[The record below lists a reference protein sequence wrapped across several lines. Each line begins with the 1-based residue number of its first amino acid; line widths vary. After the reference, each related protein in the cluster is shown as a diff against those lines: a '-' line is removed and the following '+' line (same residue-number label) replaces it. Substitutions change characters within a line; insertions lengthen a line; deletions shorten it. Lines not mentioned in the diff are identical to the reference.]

1 MFDNVFAFVGDV
13 FCIFLGSL
21 NRRLAIFCLSQIS
34 NLDEAV
40 IFVFTYLILILSKHK
55 TTILWVPFLVFYV
68 FLAMRFPFFWAASSP
83 DACWL

>member
-13 FCIFLGSL
+13 FCIFLGPL
-21 NRRLAIFCLSQIS
+21 KRRLAIFCLSKIS

-40 IFVFTYLILILSKHK
+40 IFVFTHVILILSKHK
-55 TTILWVPFLVFYV
+55 TTIFGVPFLVFYV